1 MTNKIKIAIIG
12 AGQTGAPLI
21 ENLANCSFVEIIS
34 IADINQQAPGIIFG
48 KERGIPVTSDYRD
61 VIKLGRKVDIIIEV
75 TGVAQVKKSLK
86 EFMQITG
93 NKHTVIMHELIAV
106 LMMSMAQGKLVDT
119 YHGYQK
125 YN

>member
-1 MTNKIKIAIIG
+1 MSNKLKIAIIG

-21 ENLANCSFVEIIS
+21 EDLANSTFVEIVC
-34 IADINQQAPGIIFG
+34 IADLNQQAPGIILA

-61 VIKLGRKVDIIIEV
+61 VIKLGKEVDIIIEV

-86 EFMQITG
+86 EFMQVTG

-119 YHGYQK
+119 YHGFQK

>member
-1 MTNKIKIAIIG
+1 MSDKINIAIIG

-21 ENLANCSFVEIIS
+21 ENLANSSFVEIVS
-34 IADINQQAPGIIFG
+34 IADLNQQAPGIIFA

-61 VIKLGRKVDIIIEV
+61 VVKLGKQVDIIIEV

-86 EFMQITG
+86 EFMQVTG

-106 LMMSMAQGKLVDT
+106 LMMSMAQGNLVDT
-119 YHGYQK
+119 FHGFQQ

>member
-1 MTNKIKIAIIG
+1 MSKINIAIIG

-21 ENLANCSFVEIIS
+21 KDLANCSFVEIVS
-34 IADINQQAPGIIFG
+34 IADINQQAPGIIFA
-48 KERGIPVTSDYRD
+48 KENGIPVTADYREI
-61 VIKLGRKVDIIIEV
+61 IKMGKKVDIIIEV

-86 EFMQITG
+86 EFMQLTG

-119 YHGYQK
+119 FHGYQK